1 MSKKRLDI
9 PDDLTSRLVGQTVTY
24 PTPSVYTPPVEYPTI
39 VAAEVHTNKNVG
51 GRPVKATSVGRVK
64 YTTAISKDL
73 IRFLRVEAA
82 QRDMTP
88 ADFLE
93 IIISEYQNKGVT
105 E

>member
-24 PTPSVYTPPVEYPTI
+24 PAPSVYPPVNEYTPVVETPI
-39 VAAEVHTNKNVG
+39 NKNVG

-88 ADFLE
+88 ADLLE
-93 IIISEYQNKGVT
+93 IIISEYQNKGIS